1 MDQALVKDTRPVNL
15 DLTTFKFP
23 LPAITSIL
31 HRISGVFIFLGVA
44 LLLFLL
50 QLSLESQAGFNQVL
64 DILANPLMKLLTW
77 AVVAGLL
84 YHLIAGCKH
93 LLMDLG
99 IGETKEGA
107 RTAAIITLIL
117 AAIAIVVSGVW
128 IW

>member
-1 MDQALVKDTRPVNL
+1 
-15 DLTTFKFP
+15 
-23 LPAITSIL
+23 
-31 HRISGVFIFLGVA
+31 
-44 LLLFLL
+44 LLFLL